1 MVNVIELIR
10 AIGKGATSLNSAPEC
25 FKGVPTLL
33 LGVGHLYHSGI

>member
-33 LGVGHLYHSGI
+33 GVGHLYHSGI